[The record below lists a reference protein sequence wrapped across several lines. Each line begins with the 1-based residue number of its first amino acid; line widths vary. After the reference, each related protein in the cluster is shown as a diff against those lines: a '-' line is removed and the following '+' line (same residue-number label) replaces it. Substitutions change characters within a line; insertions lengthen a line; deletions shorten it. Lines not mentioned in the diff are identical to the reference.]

1 MNLTWLYVGVLY
13 GVCVWLLRRANVA
26 LPRRVAGLFF
36 VLVLLFLWRPLTQDV
51 TIIPADVIKLTPP
64 WSEVRAPGRPPV
76 DKYQV
81 SNLNLHDLT
90 MQVIPWTQ
98 QVRESWRRLEVPLWN
113 AAAGSGYPLLANGQS
128 TPLSPFHLL
137 TLPLSLNHA
146 QSAEAAMRL
155 LLALVLTFLFCRTR
169 YSLFASV
176 VAAVVYAFST
186 WMTTWLQFPIASASA
201 FLPGVLLAIEKLLDG
216 VTRWRFLI
224 ATLMF
229 AATVLSGHPE
239 TVFHVGL
246 IAAPFG
252 LWVALVERQSRAAK
266 HMSSRAS
273 SEGPGGWG
281 RAARASGD
289 PHAARMTDVLRVPTH
304 PGPSLDARDDRLL
317 SQLATGA
324 RGLGFAVAAS
334 AVAALIAS
342 PFLVPFAEAVLR
354 SQRFAEV
361 SAVRDITP
369 PFSDFFSAVLLLQPR
384 FFGHLPIERP
394 WGPTTLE
401 SICGFAGV
409 LSMASIIAAAIFIL
423 LRRRFRDRETLYVLG
438 AICSLAIILGWPYVT
453 PLFHAVAGLAP
464 PMRMRLGICWFGAVL
479 VAAAIDW
486 TRRDTRVPL
495 LLGTLA
501 VSATMFW
508 FLRSVPFPSPSHRIT
523 AILSL
528 LPSIAVL
535 AALTIPRVHFHAA
548 ALLTIV
554 ELWAAIAHWHP
565 VLPSRDLYP
574 RTPLVAALRS
584 LQARESAPFRI
595 LGTGGQVYPNVT
607 SMWGLEDVRVHDPM
621 ADNRYVSVLAQ
632 LVNWNPGD
640 YYAKW
645 NDTASPLLDFLN
657 VKYVVA
663 DRELT
668 DTRFAGPVYQGVDGR
683 IYENRTVLP
692 RFYAVRNVLLGGSLR
707 EHADYRYTA
716 IVDRLPRRFQAE
728 LTAPWTT
735 ADASVAIERNAVDRY
750 TLRIFAPRTTLI
762 VSSIPN
768 WPGWRVPFP
777 VVEVNGPFLGFIVP
791 AGTHVVKVAYR
802 PLSFYVPA
810 AISLLTLAT
819 LLALSRT
826 RRGRRP

>member
-26 LPRRVAGLFF
+26 LPRRVAALFF

-64 WSEVRAPGRPPV
+64 WSEIRAPGRPPV

-90 MQVIPWTQ
+90 MQVIPWTH
-98 QVRESWRRLEVPLWN
+98 QVRESWRRFEVPLWN
-113 AAAGSGYPLLANGQS
+113 DSAGSGYPLLANGQS
-128 TPLSPFHLL
+128 TPLSPFHLV
-137 TLPLSLNHA
+137 TLPLALNHA
-146 QSAEAAMRL
+146 QTAEAAMRL
-155 LLALVLTFLFCRTR
+155 LVALVLTFLFCRTR

-216 VTRWRFLI
+216 VTRRRFII
-224 ATLMF
+224 ATLIF

-252 LWVALVERQSRAAK
+252 LWVALIEK
-266 HMSSRAS
+266 
-273 SEGPGGWG
+273 
-281 RAARASGD
+281 
-289 PHAARMTDVLRVPTH
+289 RVFKP
-304 PGPSLDARDDRLL
+304 LL
-317 SQLATGA
+317 S
-324 RGLGFAVAAS
+324 VAAAS
-334 AVAALIAS
+334 IVAALIAS

-361 SAVRDITP
+361 RATRDITP

-409 LSMASIIAAAIFIL
+409 LAIASTIAAAIFII
-423 LRRRFRDRETLYVLG
+423 RGRRFRQRETLYVLG
-438 AICSLAIILGWPYVT
+438 AICSLAIILGWPYIT
-453 PLFHAVAGLAP
+453 PLFHAFAGLAP
-464 PMRMRLGICWFGAVL
+464 PMRMRLGICWFGAIL
-479 VAAAIDW
+479 VGAVIDW

-508 FLRSVPFPSPSHRIT
+508 FLRTVPFPSPSHRIT

-528 LPSIAVL
+528 LPSVAVL
-535 AALTIPRVHFHAA
+535 FALTIPRVHFQAA
-548 ALLTIV
+548 ALLTVV

-565 VLPSRDLYP
+565 VLPSRELYP
-574 RTPLVAALRS
+574 RTGVVASLQS
-584 LQARESAPFRI
+584 LQAQSSAPFRI
-595 LGTGGQVYPNVT
+595 LGTGGQVYPNIAA
-607 SMWGLEDVRVHDPM
+607 MAGLEDVRVHDPM
-621 ADNRYVSVLAQ
+621 ADNRYVTLLAQ
-632 LVNWNPGD
+632 VVDWNPGD

-668 DTRFAGPVYQGVDGR
+668 DSRFDGPIYDGPGGR
-683 IYENRTVLP
+683 IYENRNVLP
-692 RFYAVRNVLLGGSLR
+692 RFYAVRNVLLGGGLR

-716 IVDRLPRRFQAE
+716 IVDRLPRRFQSE

-735 ADASVAIERNAVDRY
+735 ADAAVAIERHSVDRY

-777 VVEVNGPFLGFIVP
+777 VVDVNGPFLGFIVP
-791 AGTHVVKVAYR
+791 EGTHVVKVAYR
-802 PLSFYVPA
+802 PLSFYLPA

-826 RRGRRP
+826 RRARRRP

>member
-1 MNLTWLYVGVLY
+1 LNTAADDTVGFRAMNLTWLYVGVLY
-13 GVCVWLLRRANVA
+13 GVCVWLLRRAQVA
-26 LPRRVAGLFF
+26 LPRRVAVLFF

-51 TIIPADVIKLTPP
+51 TIIPADVIELTPP

-90 MQVIPWTQ
+90 MQVIPWTH

-113 AAAGSGYPLLANGQS
+113 AAAGSGHPLLANGQS

-155 LLALVLTFLFCRTR
+155 LVALVLTFLFCRTR

-216 VTRWRFLI
+216 VTRRRFLI

-252 LWVALVERQSRAAK
+252 VWVALVEKRLPVTGGQLPWPLR
-266 HMSSRAS
+266 
-273 SEGPGGWG
+273 PGDQ
-281 RAARASGD
+281 A
-289 PHAARMTDVLRVPTH
+289 
-304 PGPSLDARDDRLL
+304 
-317 SQLATGA
+317 LATGNGQRA
-324 RGLGFAVAAS
+324 TPRPATGHRSPATRLLAIAAAS

-361 SAVRDITP
+361 RAVRDITP

-409 LSMASIIAAAIFIL
+409 LAIASTIAAAIFIV
-423 LRRRFRDRETLYVLG
+423 LRRRFRERETLYVLA
-438 AICSLAIILGWPYVT
+438 AICSLAIILGWPYIT
-453 PLFHAVAGLAP
+453 PFFHAMAGLAP
-464 PMRMRLGICWFGAVL
+464 PMRMRLGVCWFTAILIAPV
-479 VAAAIDW
+479 IDW
-486 TRRDTRVPL
+486 TRRGSRVPL

-508 FLRSVPFPSPSHRIT
+508 FLRTVPFPSPSHRIT

-528 LPSIAVL
+528 LPSMAVL
-535 AALTIPRVHFHAA
+535 LALTIPRVHFQAA

-554 ELWAAIAHWHP
+554 ELWAAIAYWHP
-565 VLPSRDLYP
+565 VLPSRELYP
-574 RTPLVAALRS
+574 RTPLVTALQG

-595 LGTGGQVYPNVT
+595 LGTGGQLYPNVT
-607 SMWGLEDVRVHDPM
+607 AMWGMEDVRVHDPM
-621 ADNRYVSVLAQ
+621 ADNRYVSLLAQ
-632 LVNWNPGD
+632 VVNWNPGD

-657 VKYVVA
+657 VRYVIA

-668 DTRFAGPVYQGVDGR
+668 DPRYAQLYAGIDGW
-683 IYENRTVLP
+683 IYENRTALP

-716 IVDRLPRRFQAE
+716 IVDRLPRGFQAE

-735 ADASVAIERNAVDRY
+735 PDTTVETTRLAVDRY
-750 TLRIFAPRTTLI
+750 SLRINAPRSTLI

-791 AGTHVVKVAYR
+791 AGRHEVKVAYR

-826 RRGRRP
+826 RRGRPR

>member
-13 GVCVWLLRRANVA
+13 GVCVWLLRRAKVA

-36 VLVLLFLWRPLTQDV
+36 VLVLLSLWRPLTQDV
-51 TIIPADVIKLTPP
+51 TIIPADVIELTPP

-113 AAAGSGYPLLANGQS
+113 ANAGSGYPLLANGQS

-146 QSAEAAMRL
+146 QTAEAALRL

-216 VTRWRFLI
+216 VTRRRFLI

-252 LWVALVERQSRAAK
+252 LWVALVEK
-266 HMSSRAS
+266 
-273 SEGPGGWG
+273 
-281 RAARASGD
+281 
-289 PHAARMTDVLRVPTH
+289 RVFKP
-304 PGPSLDARDDRLL
+304 LL
-317 SQLATGA
+317 SVA
-324 RGLGFAVAAS
+324 AAS

-409 LSMASIIAAAIFIL
+409 LSLASIIAAAIFIL
-423 LRRRFRDRETLYVLG
+423 LRRRFRQRETLYVLG
-438 AICSLAIILGWPYVT
+438 AICSLAIILGWPYIT
-453 PLFHAVAGLAP
+453 PLFHAMAGLAP

-479 VAAAIDW
+479 VAAVIDW

-565 VLPSRDLYP
+565 VLPSRELYP
-574 RTPLVAALRS
+574 RTPLVTALQS
-584 LQARESAPFRI
+584 LQARETAPFRI

-607 SMWGLEDVRVHDPM
+607 AMWGLEDVRVHDPM
-621 ADNRYVSVLAQ
+621 ADNRYVSLLAQ
-632 LVNWNPGD
+632 VVSWNPGD

-668 DTRFAGPVYQGVDGR
+668 DARFAGPIYDGPDGR

-735 ADASVAIERNAVDRY
+735 ADASVAIERRSVDRY

-791 AGTHVVKVAYR
+791 AGTHVVKVEYR

-826 RRGRRP
+826 RRGRPR

>member
-1 MNLTWLYVGVLY
+1 MIPCAYEAMNLTWLYVGVLY
-13 GVCVWLLRRANVA
+13 GVSVWLLRRMHPA
-26 LPRRVAGLFF
+26 LPLRIATLFF
-36 VLVLLFLWRPLTQDV
+36 ALVLLSLWRPLTQDV

-81 SNLNLHDLT
+81 SNLNLHDLP
-90 MQVIPWTQ
+90 MQVIPWTH
-98 QVRESWRRLEVPLWN
+98 QVRQAWRRFEAPLWN
-113 AAAGSGYPLLANGQS
+113 AAAGCGYPLLANGQS
-128 TPLSPFHLL
+128 TPLSPFRLL

-146 QSAEAAMRL
+146 QTAEAALRL

-169 YSLFASV
+169 YSVFASI
-176 VAAVVYAFST
+176 VAAIAYAFST

-201 FLPGVLLAIEKLLDG
+201 FLPGVLLAVEKLLDG
-216 VTRWRFLI
+216 VTRRRFLI

-252 LWVALVERQSRAAK
+252 LWVALVERRVFRPLLSIAA
-266 HMSSRAS
+266 
-273 SEGPGGWG
+273 
-281 RAARASGD
+281 ASG
-289 PHAARMTDVLRVPTH
+289 
-304 PGPSLDARDDRLL
+304 
-317 SQLATGA
+317 
-324 RGLGFAVAAS
+324 
-334 AVAALIAS
+334 VAALIAS

-361 SAVRDITP
+361 RAVRDITP

-409 LSMASIIAAAIFIL
+409 LAIASTVAAAIFIV

-438 AICSLAIILGWPYVT
+438 ALLSLAIILGWPYVT
-453 PLFHAVAGLAP
+453 PFFHAIAGLAP
-464 PMRMRLGICWFGAVL
+464 PMRMRLGICWFTAILIAPV
-479 VAAAIDW
+479 IDW
-486 TRRDTRVPL
+486 TRRHTRIPL
-495 LLGTLA
+495 LLGALTVA
-501 VSATMFW
+501 VAMFW
-508 FLRSVPFPSPSHRIT
+508 FLRVVPFPSPAHRIT

-528 LPSIAVL
+528 LPSMAVL
-535 AALTIPRVHFHAA
+535 FALTIPVVRFQTA

-554 ELWAAIAHWHP
+554 ELWLALGYWHP
-565 VLPSRDLYP
+565 VLPSRELYP
-574 RTPLVAALRS
+574 RTPLVAALQS

-595 LGTGGQVYPNVT
+595 VGTGGQVYPNVGA
-607 SMWGLEDVRVHDPM
+607 MFGLEDVRVHDPM
-621 ADNRYVSVLAQ
+621 ADHRYVALLAD
-632 LVNWNPGD
+632 VVSWNPND

-668 DTRFAGPVYQGVDGR
+668 DARFAGPLYEGRDGR

-692 RFYAVRNVLLGGSLR
+692 RFYAVRNVLLGGSMR
-707 EHADYRYTA
+707 EHADFRYTA
-716 IVDRLPRRFQAE
+716 LVDRLPRRFQAA

-735 ADASVAIERNAVDRY
+735 ADAAVVIERRAVDRY
-750 TLRIFAPRTTLI
+750 KLRIFAPRTTLV

-777 VVEVNGPFLGFIVP
+777 KVEVNGPFLGFIVP
-791 AGTHVVKVAYR
+791 EGTHVVEVVYR

-826 RRGRRP
+826 PRGRRRR